1 MRTIQLGLAK
11 AGLSAIVDAAGNG
24 EPTIITRHGKP
35 TAMVVPVDEGRK
47 LYPQGSQKNF
57 ADLLLR
63 YPGGIEFERNEAP
76 SRDIE
81 F

>member
-11 AGLSAIVDAAGNG
+11 AGLSAIVEAAENG

-57 ADLLLR
+57 ADLLLEF
-63 YPGGIEFERNEAP
+63 PGGIEFERNEAP